1 MRHTLRYSATLLAS
15 LLAIYVIAFHGFDAV
30 ARQVTKQ
37 LRFYETAGPRFLL
50 ERLRPLLASSRS
62 ALNVVYGGSIG
73 GSI

>member
-37 LRFYETAGPRFLL
+37 QRFYETGRPALLTGAGATP
-50 ERLRPLLASSRS
+50 
-62 ALNVVYGGSIG
+62 IG
-73 GSI
+73 F